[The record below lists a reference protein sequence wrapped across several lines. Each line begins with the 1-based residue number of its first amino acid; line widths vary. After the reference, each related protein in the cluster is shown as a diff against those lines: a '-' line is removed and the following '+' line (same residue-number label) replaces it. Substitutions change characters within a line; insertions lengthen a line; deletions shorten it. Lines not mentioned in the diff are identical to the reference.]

1 MCYRS
6 LVRLR
11 LGCAAIVILALAACQ
26 ADSGSDHQSE
36 WRDVLRHKRAAV
48 APAAS
53 PKDKQVYADSLS
65 AFVQRHPNHGRAR
78 EVYDRIRL
86 EFADE
91 LFAAGRY
98 QDAIRF
104 YRAILASDRTN
115 EDARRGLTASLDR
128 LAVTRDKLLLL
139 EKGMSHRDVSRVL
152 GKPVPGWTVEKHRGG
167 VDTEAWYYRTTSGS
181 IAGVYFR
188 EGKVFA
194 AEENSQA
201 KIGL

>member
-1 MCYRS
+1 M
-6 LVRLR
+6 
-11 LGCAAIVILALAACQ
+11 LAFVGCQ
-26 ADSGSDHQSE
+26 ADSQPDHQSE

-65 AFVQRHPNHGRAR
+65 AFIQRHPNHGRAR
-78 EVYDRIRL
+78 EVYDRIRV

-91 LFAAGRY
+91 LYSVGRY

-104 YRAILASDRTN
+104 YRAVLTGDRTN
-115 EDARRGLTASLDR
+115 EDAQRGLTASLER
-128 LAVTRDKLLLL
+128 LAVSREKLLLL
-139 EKGMSHRDVSRVL
+139 EKGMSRRDVSRVL
-152 GKPVPGWTVEKHRGG
+152 GKPVPGWTVEKHRAGI
-167 VDTEAWYYRTTSGS
+167 DTEAWYYRTTTGS